1 MAYSAMGKELSIPS
15 TVKVMESTSP
25 YECML
30 QIMALLIC
38 YALTLSF
45 LMLYFQ
51 MKKGK
56 RTAIGAALV
65 YSLFGFL
72 LEPDVL
78 GKLIGKE
85 EYEMYQVR
93 SLLGWLSPLN
103 HATYGM
109 HDFGYDNL
117 PVIWQSCLVFLVVL
131 GVLAGF
137 TFRVLKYYNFSVF
150 TGE

>member
-1 MAYSAMGKELSIPS
+1 
-15 TVKVMESTSP
+15 
-25 YECML
+25 
-30 QIMALLIC
+30 
-38 YALTLSF
+38 
-45 LMLYFQ
+45 

-56 RTAIGAALV
+56 KAAIGAALT

-72 LEPDVL
+72 LEPDIL
-78 GKLIGKE
+78 AKLLGKE

-117 PVIWQSCLVFLVVL
+117 PVLWQSCLVFIIMLVI
-131 GVLAGF
+131 LAGAAF
-137 TFRVLKYYNFSVF
+137 HILKFYNFSVF